1 MAHRFRDSY
10 LNATLTFADDKITWF
25 CPEMNDVREVMMS
38 WEQPIMNKM
47 AEVAVSSGCLLYT
60 SDAADD

>member
-47 AEVAVSSGCLLYT
+47 
-60 SDAADD
+60 D